1 MELPGAWAGR
11 EPAIAARLLVLGWG
25 NPGRRDD
32 GLGPAIVEE
41 LAGMGIA
48 GVNAE
53 SDYQLSIEAA
63 ADLAEAER
71 AVFVD
76 AALEGPEPFQVRPL
90 EPSPTIG
97 FSTHAFGPESLLA
110 VCEQAYHRSPQAVLV
125 GVRGYEFDIDEGLS
139 PGAQA
144 NSRAALEF
152 IKGLIQDWKEGRTWQ
167 QANWERR
174 S

>member
-1 MELPGAWAGR
+1 VGVAE
-11 EPAIAARLLVLGWG
+11 AAEGRLLVLGWG

-41 LAGMGIA
+41 VAGMGIA
-48 GVNAE
+48 GVTAE

-90 EPSPTIG
+90 SPSATIC
-97 FSTHAFGPESLLA
+97 FSTHAFGPEAVLA
-110 VCEQAYHRSPQAVLV
+110 VCEQAYRRRPEALLV
-125 GVRGYEFDIDEGLS
+125 GVRGYEFDVAEGLS

-152 IKGLIQDWKEGRTWQ
+152 IRRLIQDWKEGRTWQ

>member
-1 MELPGAWAGR
+1 VEGAKAGR
-11 EPAIAARLLVLGWG
+11 QPAIAAGLLVLGWG
-25 NPGRRDD
+25 NPGRQDD

-48 GVNAE
+48 GVSAE

-63 ADLAEAER
+63 ADLAQAER

-76 AALEGPEPFQVRPL
+76 AALEGPEPFQVRRL
-90 EPSPTIG
+90 EPSSTIC
-97 FSTHAFGPESLLA
+97 FSTHALAPEAVLA
-110 VCEQAYHRSPQAVLV
+110 VCEQAYQRRPESLLV
-125 GVRGYEFDIDEGLS
+125 GVRGYEFDVAEGLS
-139 PGAQA
+139 DGAQA

-152 IKGLIQDWKEGRTWQ
+152 IRQLIQDWKEGRTWQ

>member
-1 MELPGAWAGR
+1 MGGR
-11 EPAIAARLLVLGWG
+11 AAPRILVLGYG

-32 GLGPAIVEE
+32 GAGAATVEE
-41 LAGMGIA
+41 LAKMGLP
-48 GVNAE
+48 GVTAE
-53 SDYQLSIEAA
+53 TDYQLTLEAA
-63 ADLAEAER
+63 AGLAEADR

-76 AALEGPEPFQVRPL
+76 AALEGPEPFQVKRL
-90 EPSPTIG
+90 EPSSTIR

-110 VCEQAYHRSPQAVLV
+110 VCEQAFERSPEEALLV
-125 GVRGYEFDIDEGLS
+125 GVRGYEFDIAEGLTDK
-139 PGAQA
+139 AQA

-152 IKGLIQDWKEGRTWQ
+152 ITQLIQDWKEGRPWQ

>member
-1 MELPGAWAGR
+1 MGADKAGGQ
-11 EPAIAARLLVLGWG
+11 LLVLGWG

-41 LAGMGIA
+41 LARLGIP
-48 GVNAE
+48 GVAAE

-63 ADLAEAER
+63 ADLAEAEK

-76 AALEGPEPFQVRPL
+76 AALEGPEPFLVRRL
-90 EPSPTIG
+90 SPSANIS

-110 VCEQAYHRSPQAVLV
+110 VCEEAYHRSPEALLV
-125 GVRGYEFDIDEGLS
+125 GVRGYEFDIAEGLTS
-139 PGAQA
+139 GAQA

-152 IKGLIQDWKEGRTWQ
+152 ITRLIQDWKEGRTWQ

>member
-1 MELPGAWAGR
+1 
-11 EPAIAARLLVLGWG
+11 
-25 NPGRRDD
+25 
-32 GLGPAIVEE
+32 
-41 LAGMGIA
+41 MGIA
-48 GVNAE
+48 GVTAE

-76 AALEGPEPFQVRPL
+76 AALEGPEPFQVRRL
-90 EPSPTIG
+90 APSATIS
-97 FSTHAFGPESLLA
+97 FSTHAFGPEAVLA
-110 VCEQAYHRSPQAVLV
+110 VCEEAYHRAPQALLV
-125 GVRGYEFDIDEGLS
+125 GVRGYEFDIAEGLS
-139 PGAQA
+139 LGAQA

-152 IKGLIQDWKEGRTWQ
+152 ITRLIQDWKEGRTWQ

>member
-1 MELPGAWAGR
+1 VG
-11 EPAIAARLLVLGWG
+11 RLLVLGYG

-41 LAGMGIA
+41 LARMGIA
-48 GVNAE
+48 GVTAE

-63 ADLAEAER
+63 ADLAEAEK

-76 AALEGPEPFQVRPL
+76 AALDGPEPFQVRRL
-90 EPSPTIG
+90 SPSATIR
-97 FSTHAFGPESLLA
+97 FSTHAFGPEAVLA
-110 VCEQAYHRSPQAVLV
+110 VCEQAYRRAPEALLV
-125 GVRGYEFDIDEGLS
+125 GVRGYEFDIAEGLS
-139 PGAQA
+139 LGAQA

-152 IKGLIQDWKEGRTWQ
+152 IKQLIQDWKEGRTWQ
-167 QANWERR
+167 QANWERQ

>member
-1 MELPGAWAGR
+1 MGYKQAGG
-11 EPAIAARLLVLGWG
+11 RLLVLGWG

-32 GLGPAIVEE
+32 GLGPAIIEE
-41 LAGMGIA
+41 LARLEIP
-48 GVNAE
+48 GVTAE
-53 SDYQLSIEAA
+53 SDYQLSLEAA
-63 ADLAEAER
+63 ADLAEAEK

-76 AALEGPEPFQVRPL
+76 AALEGPEPFEVRRL
-90 EPSPTIG
+90 SPSANIS

-110 VCEQAYHRSPQAVLV
+110 VCEEAYRRAPETLLV
-125 GVRGYEFDIDEGLS
+125 GVRGYEFDIAEGLS
-139 PGAQA
+139 SGAQA

-152 IKGLIQDWKEGRTWQ
+152 ITRLIQDWREGRTWQ

>member
-1 MELPGAWAGR
+1 VGAEKTGGR
-11 EPAIAARLLVLGWG
+11 LVVLGYG

-32 GLGPAIVEE
+32 GLGPAIAEE
-41 LAGMGIA
+41 LSRMGIP
-48 GVNAE
+48 GVSAE
-53 SDYQLSIEAA
+53 SDYQLSLEAA
-63 ADLAEAER
+63 AELAEAEK

-76 AALEGPEPFQVRPL
+76 ASLEGPEPFQVRHL
-90 EPSPTIG
+90 EPSANIS

-110 VCEQAYHRSPQAVLV
+110 VCEEAYRRAPEALLG
-125 GVRGYEFDIDEGLS
+125 GVRGYEFDIAEGLS

>member
-1 MELPGAWAGR
+1 VQEAWAGGR
-11 EPAIAARLLVLGWG
+11 VLVLGYG

-32 GLGPAIVEE
+32 GVGPAIVEE
-41 LAGMGIA
+41 LAGMGIP
-48 GVNAE
+48 GVTAE
-53 SDYQLSIEAA
+53 SDYQLSLEAA
-63 ADLAEAER
+63 ADLAEADK

-90 EPSPTIG
+90 SPSATIR

-110 VCEQAYHRSPQAVLV
+110 VCEEAYQRAPEALLV
-125 GVRGYEFDIDEGLS
+125 GVRGYEFDIAEGLS
-139 PGAQA
+139 SRAQA

-152 IKGLIQDWKEGRTWQ
+152 ITRLIQDWREGRTWQ

>member
-1 MELPGAWAGR
+1 MGAQTAG
-11 EPAIAARLLVLGWG
+11 RLLVLGYG

-32 GLGPAIVEE
+32 GLGPAIAEE
-41 LAGMGIA
+41 LARMGIP
-48 GVNAE
+48 GVSAE
-53 SDYQLSIEAA
+53 SDYQLSLEAA
-63 ADLAEAER
+63 AGLAEAEK

-76 AALEGPEPFQVRPL
+76 AALEGPEPFQVRCL
-90 EPSPTIG
+90 SPSVNIS

-110 VCEQAYHRSPQAVLV
+110 VCEQAYQRAPEALLV
-125 GVRGYEFDIDEGLS
+125 GVRGYEFDIAEGLS
-139 PGAQA
+139 LGAQA

>member
-1 MELPGAWAGR
+1 MTLGSEQAGGV
-11 EPAIAARLLVLGWG
+11 LVLGYG

-41 LAGMGIA
+41 LAGLSLP
-48 GVNAE
+48 GVSAE

-63 ADLAEAER
+63 AELAMADR

-76 AALEGPEPFQVRPL
+76 AALEGPEPFRARLL
-90 EPSPTIG
+90 EPSPTIS

-110 VCEQAYHRSPQAVLV
+110 VCEQAYQRAPQAVLV
-125 GVRGYEFDIDEGLS
+125 GVRGYEFDIAEGLTS
-139 PGAQA
+139 GAQA

-152 IKGLIQDWKEGRTWQ
+152 IRKLIQDWREGRTWQ

>member
-1 MELPGAWAGR
+1 VGEQTAG
-11 EPAIAARLLVLGWG
+11 RLLVLGYG

-32 GLGPAIVEE
+32 GLGPAIAEE
-41 LAGMGIA
+41 LARLGIP
-48 GVNAE
+48 GVSAE
-53 SDYQLSIEAA
+53 SDYQLCLEAA
-63 ADLAEAER
+63 AGLAEAEK

-76 AALEGPEPFQVRPL
+76 AALEGPEPFQVRQL
-90 EPSPTIG
+90 HPSANIS

-110 VCEQAYHRSPQAVLV
+110 VCEQAYQRAPEALLV
-125 GVRGYEFDIDEGLS
+125 GVRGYEFDIAEGLS
-139 PGAQA
+139 QGAQA

>member
-1 MELPGAWAGR
+1 VQGEGAG
-11 EPAIAARLLVLGWG
+11 RLLVLGWG

-41 LAGMGIA
+41 LSRMGIA
-48 GVNAE
+48 GVSAE

-63 ADLAEAER
+63 AGLAQAER

-90 EPSPTIG
+90 SPSSTIC
-97 FSTHAFGPESLLA
+97 FSTHAFGPEAVLA
-110 VCEQAYHRSPQAVLV
+110 VCEQAYRRSPEALLV
-125 GVRGYEFDIDEGLS
+125 GVRGYEFDIAEGLS
-139 PGAQA
+139 DGAQA

-152 IKGLIQDWKEGRTWQ
+152 ITRLIQDWKEGRTWQ

>member
-1 MELPGAWAGR
+1 VGAEKAGG
-11 EPAIAARLLVLGWG
+11 RLLVLGWG

-32 GLGPAIVEE
+32 GLGPAIIEE
-41 LAGMGIA
+41 LARMGIP
-48 GVNAE
+48 GVTAE

-63 ADLAEAER
+63 ADLAQADK

-76 AALEGPEPFQVRPL
+76 AALEGPEPFQVRL
-90 EPSPTIG
+90 LQPSATIS
-97 FSTHAFGPESLLA
+97 FSTHAFGPEAVLA
-110 VCEQAYHRSPQAVLV
+110 ICEDAYHRAPEALLV
-125 GVRGYEFDIDEGLS
+125 GVRGYEFDIAEGLS
-139 PGAQA
+139 LGAQA

-152 IKGLIQDWKEGRTWQ
+152 ITKLIQDWKEGRTWQ

>member
-1 MELPGAWAGR
+1 M
-11 EPAIAARLLVLGWG
+11 LGYG

-32 GLGPAIVEE
+32 GAGAATVEE
-41 LAGMGIA
+41 LAKLGLA
-48 GVNAE
+48 GVIAE
-53 SDYQLSIEAA
+53 TDYQLSIEAA
-63 ADLAEAER
+63 AELAEADR

-76 AALEGPEPFQVRPL
+76 AALEGPEPFQVRRL
-90 EPSPTIG
+90 APSATIR

-110 VCEQAYHRSPQAVLV
+110 VCEQAFERAPEALLV
-125 GVRGYEFDIDEGLS
+125 GVRGYEFDIAEGLTDK
-139 PGAQA
+139 AQA

-152 IKGLIQDWKEGRTWQ
+152 ITQLIQDWKEGRTWQ

>member
-1 MELPGAWAGR
+1 MGADKAGGR
-11 EPAIAARLLVLGWG
+11 VLVLGWG

-41 LAGMGIA
+41 LSRMGIP
-48 GVNAE
+48 GVSAE

-90 EPSPTIG
+90 SPSSTIS
-97 FSTHAFGPESLLA
+97 FSTHAFAPEAVLA
-110 VCEQAYHRSPQAVLV
+110 VCEEAYHRSPQALLV
-125 GVRGYEFDIDEGLS
+125 GVRGYEFDIAEGLTDK
-139 PGAQA
+139 AQA

-152 IKGLIQDWKEGRTWQ
+152 ITQLIQDWKEGRTWQ